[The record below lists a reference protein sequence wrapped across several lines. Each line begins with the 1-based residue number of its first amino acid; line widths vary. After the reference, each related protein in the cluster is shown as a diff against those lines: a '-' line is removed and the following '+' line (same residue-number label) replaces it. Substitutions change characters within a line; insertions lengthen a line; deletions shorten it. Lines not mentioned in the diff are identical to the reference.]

1 MESALAVS
9 NLILWIVIIV
19 LGVTV
24 LALARQVGV
33 LFERIAPAGALM
45 IGAGPGVGAAAG
57 AGSRQKHDFQGF
69 FIYFGCDF

>member
-9 NLILWIVIIV
+9 NLILWIVVIV

-45 IGAGPGVGAAAG
+45 IGAGPGVGDEAPIM
-57 AGSRQKHDFQGF
+57 D
-69 FIYFGCDF
+69 